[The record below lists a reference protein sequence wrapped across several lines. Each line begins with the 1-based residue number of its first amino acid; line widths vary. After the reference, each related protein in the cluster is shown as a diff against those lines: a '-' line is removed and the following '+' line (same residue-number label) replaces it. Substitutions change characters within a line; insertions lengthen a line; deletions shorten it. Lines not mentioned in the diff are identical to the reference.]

1 MKVAQILEEK
11 LNLSIFLRPD
21 QIELFYNSIDKYLSS
36 KRKSAESFEI
46 LLNETIIFL
55 EELGFNTQEI
65 IYIIWNHN
73 SIIHANKKDFLAKY
87 LLLAVLPNDERRSI
101 LINNPKYF
109 VVGISNLYARFKYLE
124 NLSLRGDKNYFSKWH
139 LLKMTNNEWEN
150 KFGISVQDLECL
162 YPYDKLKIDEF
173 LNWPQNEMIKEK
185 ISLEVR
191 GR

>member
-109 VVGISNLYARFKYLE
+109 VVGISNLVL
-124 NLSLRGDKNYFSKWH
+124 
-139 LLKMTNNEWEN
+139 
-150 KFGISVQDLECL
+150 
-162 YPYDKLKIDEF
+162 
-173 LNWPQNEMIKEK
+173 
-185 ISLEVR
+185 
-191 GR
+191 